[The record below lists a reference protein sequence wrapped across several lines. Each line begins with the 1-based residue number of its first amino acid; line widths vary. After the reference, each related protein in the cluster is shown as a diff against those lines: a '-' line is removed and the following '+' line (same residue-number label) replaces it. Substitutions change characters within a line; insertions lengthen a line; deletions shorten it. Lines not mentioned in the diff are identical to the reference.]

1 MLASTARPTG
11 LSLNTLEK
19 MSSDRTCA
27 EYFAGIGL
35 VRLGLERAGWDII
48 FANDWAREKFDMY
61 AAYFQE
67 AEDHY
72 ALENVFNLC
81 QANVPPSL
89 LATASFPCIDLSLA
103 GNLGGISG
111 HHSGA
116 FWGFIEVLTNQ
127 QRRPPLVMLENVGG
141 WLTSNQGKDFRLT
154 VKALNQ
160 LGYACD
166 VFTIDAAHFVPQS
179 RLRVFVVGVQMAEPH
194 DDVLTLAQRPMSLT
208 TKALD
213 RAIAANRDLSWNF
226 LNIPPLPEG
235 IARSLDSLVEDLPE
249 ADKRWW
255 PASEVERHLQM
266 MSAINFARTTLQDV
280 CGQREAAAADKCW
293 SELMELTV
301 LECG

>member
-35 VRLGLERAGWDII
+35 VRLGLERAGWDVI

-81 QANVPPSL
+81 QANVPSSL

-116 FWGFIEVLTNQ
+116 F
-127 QRRPPLVMLENVGG
+127 
-141 WLTSNQGKDFRLT
+141 
-154 VKALNQ
+154 
-160 LGYACD
+160 
-166 VFTIDAAHFVPQS
+166 
-179 RLRVFVVGVQMAEPH
+179 
-194 DDVLTLAQRPMSLT
+194 
-208 TKALD
+208 
-213 RAIAANRDLSWNF
+213 
-226 LNIPPLPEG
+226 
-235 IARSLDSLVEDLPE
+235 
-249 ADKRWW
+249 
-255 PASEVERHLQM
+255 
-266 MSAINFARTTLQDV
+266 
-280 CGQREAAAADKCW
+280 
-293 SELMELTV
+293 
-301 LECG
+301 

>member
-1 MLASTARPTG
+1 
-11 LSLNTLEK
+11 
-19 MSSDRTCA
+19 
-27 EYFAGIGL
+27 
-35 VRLGLERAGWDII
+35 
-48 FANDWAREKFDMY
+48 
-61 AAYFQE
+61 
-67 AEDHY
+67 
-72 ALENVFNLC
+72 
-81 QANVPPSL
+81 
-89 LATASFPCIDLSLA
+89 
-103 GNLGGISG
+103 
-111 HHSGA
+111 
-116 FWGFIEVLTNQ
+116 
-127 QRRPPLVMLENVGG
+127 
-141 WLTSNQGKDFRLT
+141 
-154 VKALNQ
+154 NQ